1 MTRELISAGN
11 CPLSG
16 RHDEGK
22 REMGSLYLKSISRA
36 RIDSGMSEMPEG
48 STIKQRRTM
57 GYGVRV
63 RKLRYLARISL
74 RLFAAL
80 FGLGLLSYLVFRAGP
95 GGVWKQV
102 QAVGWGLVLII
113 ILGGFGQFIK
123 AWAWRQTFV
132 CDISGLSWSRSV
144 GVQLVSDA
152 AGQLGLAGKLIG
164 EGLRVSLVGSVVPL
178 PRRIS
183 AAAIDAGMHTLTAAF
198 VTVLGI
204 IATLLLA
211 NLSGRCRVDALL
223 LAVLLMALVALATVA
238 VASRWPLMGNAARA
252 LARVPLLQNWVS
264 TKQPIIDSA
273 EHNLLTFY
281 REAPAAFWVN
291 LTLNF
296 LSHAL
301 AVLEVYLILLLMG
314 AHIAVVSALALEGLT
329 KVINLVGVF
338 NPGNLGTYE
347 GGNML
352 IAKFLGVPGTAGL
365 ALALCRRA
373 RIFFWAGVG
382 AMCMIAVKRPNGHS
396 TSQSDAASAP

>member
-1 MTRELISAGN
+1 
-11 CPLSG
+11 
-16 RHDEGK
+16 
-22 REMGSLYLKSISRA
+22 MGSLYLKSISRA
-36 RIDSGMSEMPEG
+36 SIDSAMSEMPEG
-48 STIKQRRTM
+48 STTSSEPRRSM

-63 RKLRYLARISL
+63 PKLRYLIRISL

-80 FGLGLLSYLVFRAGP
+80 FGVGVVGYLVFRTGP

-123 AWAWRQTFV
+123 AWAWRQAFV
-132 CDISGLSWSRSV
+132 CDISALSWARSF

-152 AGQLGLAGKLIG
+152 AGQLGLAGKLVG

-178 PRRIS
+178 SRRIS

-204 IATLLLA
+204 VATLLLA
-211 NLSGRCRVDALL
+211 NLSGRWRVDALL
-223 LAVLLMALVALATVA
+223 LAALLMAVVALAAVA
-238 VASRWPLMGNAARA
+238 VASRWPLIGNAARA

-264 TKQPIIDSA
+264 AKQPIIDSA

-281 REAPAAFWVN
+281 REAPAAFWAN

-296 LSHAL
+296 LGHAL

-314 AHIAVVSALALEGLT
+314 AHVAVVSALALEGLT

-352 IAKFLGVPGTAGL
+352 IARFLGVPATAGL

-373 RIFFWAGVG
+373 RIFFWSGVG
-382 AMCMIAVKRPNGHS
+382 AMCMIAIKRPNGHS